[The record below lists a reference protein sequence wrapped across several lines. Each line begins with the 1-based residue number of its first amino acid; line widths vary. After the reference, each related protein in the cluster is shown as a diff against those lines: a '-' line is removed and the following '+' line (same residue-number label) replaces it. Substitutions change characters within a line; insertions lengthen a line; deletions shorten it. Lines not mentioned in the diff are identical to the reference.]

1 MMTLGTFE
9 RLLAALDAQEK
20 KDRRN
25 GKLMQQAFPE
35 AYGMQYDNALLH
47 EAIVEAIKREM
58 DDTET
63 DPDGQSWTDYF
74 IYELDYG
81 RKNDDLKAYNA
92 DGSEIPLATA
102 ADLYRFLVAK
112 QANKHT

>member
-47 EAIVEAIKREM
+47 EAIVAM
-58 DDTET
+58 
-63 DPDGQSWTDYF
+63 
-74 IYELDYG
+74 
-81 RKNDDLKAYNA
+81 
-92 DGSEIPLATA
+92 
-102 ADLYRFLVAK
+102 
-112 QANKHT
+112 